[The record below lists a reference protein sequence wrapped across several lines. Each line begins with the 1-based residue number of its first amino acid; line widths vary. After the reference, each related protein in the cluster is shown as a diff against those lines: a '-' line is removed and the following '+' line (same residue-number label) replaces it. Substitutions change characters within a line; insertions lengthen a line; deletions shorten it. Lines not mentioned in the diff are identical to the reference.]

1 MLRDPLSRRAV
12 VVPNDAAHPKRRA
25 RRMKPQAAA
34 VRDIAG
40 KKAIACDRSADS
52 SRVEIAGASGD

>member
-1 MLRDPLSRRAV
+1 M
-12 VVPNDAAHPKRRA
+12 VPNDAAHPKRRA

-34 VRDIAG
+34 VDDIAG
-40 KKAIACDRSADS
+40 KKAIACDPSAHS